1 MSEKEEKESVLGEEL
16 EEMHKELG
24 RKLATILDELNDRE
38 ERVIRL
44 RYGLDDGISRSY
56 EEIAKEF
63 NLTRERIR
71 QIEAKAL
78 KKLRRKQLEENKT
91 DK

>member
-1 MSEKEEKESVLGEEL
+1 MSEEKKKESVLGEEL

-24 RKLATILDELNDRE
+24 RKLAAILDELNDRE
-38 ERVIRL
+38 ERVVRL
-44 RYGLDDGISRSY
+44 RYGLDDGISRSL
-56 EEIAKEF
+56 EEVGREF
-63 NLTRERIR
+63 NLTPARIR
-71 QIEAKAL
+71 QIEVKAL

>member
-63 NLTRERIR
+63 NLTRERNR
-71 QIEAKAL
+71 QIEVKAI
-78 KKLRRKQLEENKT
+78 KKARRFYKEKESSK
-91 DK
+91 